1 MPLTRREFAGALA
14 GAASAAAR
22 PEPPN
27 VLILFTD
34 DQRFNTLH
42 ALNCPEIQ
50 TPNMDR
56 LVRSG
61 IAFTRA
67 SIMGGT
73 IPAVCAPSRGMLMTG
88 QTLFHVADNLIAPN
102 PAKQRPYSLFPE
114 EFARAGY
121 TTFATGKWHNG
132 PKLFNRC
139 FQRGENI
146 FFGGMADHTKMP
158 LHEYDASGR
167 YPAERVQTSGRFS
180 SELFADSAIRFINQ
194 HPAGKPFLAYTAFT
208 APHDPRIPPKRYL
221 DLYPPDRIELPP
233 NFMPRHP
240 FDNGEMEVRDEKLL
254 PWPRTPKAVRQEIAS
269 YYAMI
274 TEVDAQI
281 GRILDALAASP
292 HARNT
297 IVVFAGDNGL
307 AMGQHGLLG
316 KQNLYEHS
324 IRVPLVI
331 GGPGIP
337 GGHRADGGCYLLDVF
352 PTLCDLAGLKTPA
365 TVEGQT
371 LMPALR
377 NPRARL
383 RQSMFFAYRNVQR
396 AVWDGRWKLIRYH
409 VAGNDRS
416 QLFDLERDPWE
427 MHSLRDERRTR
438 ELSARL
444 SDWMHKLDDPISGSL
459 DSEPRL

>member
-1 MPLTRREFAGALA
+1 LE
-14 GAASAAAR
+14 
-22 PEPPN
+22 
-27 VLILFTD
+27 
-34 DQRFNTLH
+34 
-42 ALNCPEIQ
+42 
-50 TPNMDR
+50 
-56 LVRSG
+56 
-61 IAFTRA
+61 
-67 SIMGGT
+67 
-73 IPAVCAPSRGMLMTG
+73 
-88 QTLFHVADNLIAPN
+88 
-102 PAKQRPYSLFPE
+102 
-114 EFARAGY
+114 
-121 TTFATGKWHNG
+121 
-132 PKLFNRC
+132 
-139 FQRGENI
+139 
-146 FFGGMADHTKMP
+146 
-158 LHEYDASGR
+158 
-167 YPAERVQTSGRFS
+167 
-180 SELFADSAIRFINQ
+180 
-194 HPAGKPFLAYTAFT
+194 
-208 APHDPRIPPKRYL
+208 
-221 DLYPPDRIELPP
+221 
-233 NFMPRHP
+233 
-240 FDNGEMEVRDEKLL
+240 
-254 PWPRTPKAVRQEIAS
+254 
-269 YYAMI
+269 
-274 TEVDAQI
+274 
-281 GRILDALAASP
+281 ASP
-292 HARNT
+292 HAHNT
-297 IVVFAGDNGL
+297 IIVFAGDNGL